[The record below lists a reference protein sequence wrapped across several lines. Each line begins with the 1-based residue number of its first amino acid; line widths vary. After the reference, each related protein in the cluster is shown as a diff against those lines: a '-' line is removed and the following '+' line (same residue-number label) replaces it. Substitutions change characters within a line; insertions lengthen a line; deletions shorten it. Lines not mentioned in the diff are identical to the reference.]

1 MKQLISV
8 VAAAAAL
15 SAAPV
20 IAGAAPETAAF
31 TNGPVSLS
39 TCNSYTA
46 PGFVATLEGPGV
58 AIPDIPFVEISFVN
72 RFELAAKKVR
82 FALRSSAGAEVIVDS
97 GTFSPGTTIT
107 HLFSPN
113 SVGTNGV
120 QCAVESVVFADGSAW
135 MRQAPTQ

>member
-1 MKQLISV
+1 MKQLLSV

-15 SAAPV
+15 SAAPA

-31 TNGPVSLS
+31 SNAPVSVQ
-39 TCNSYTA
+39 TCNTYVA
-46 PGFVATLEGPGV
+46 PGFSATLEGPGV
-58 AIPDIPFVEISFVN
+58 SIPDIPFVEISFVN

-97 GTFSPGTTIT
+97 GTFSKGTTIT

-113 SVGTNGV
+113 AVGTNGV
-120 QCAVESVVFADGSAW
+120 QCAVESVVFADGSSW
-135 MRQAPTQ
+135 MRQTPTP